1 MHNDIEKVKQMVKDM
16 AIKKWVAKHIKK
28 KMYKINAI
36 FKKMYPTGLG
46 FTYICTLA
54 LMNWLTKQLILTL
67 GYNVLLTMGNA
78 FEIQYK
84 NTKF

>member
-36 FKKMYPTGLG
+36 FKIMYPTGLG
-46 FTYICTLA
+46 FTYVGI
-54 LMNWLTKQLILTL
+54 NELTNKAININI

>member
-46 FTYICTLA
+46 FTYVGI
-54 LMNWLTKQLILTL
+54 NGLTNKAININTRLQRTTYHGKCIWNT
-67 GYNVLLTMGNA
+67 
-78 FEIQYK
+78 IQKY
-84 NTKF
+84 

>member
-46 FTYICTLA
+46 FTYVGIIE
-54 LMNWLTKQLILTL
+54 LTNKAININTRLQRTTYHGKCIWNT
-67 GYNVLLTMGNA
+67 
-78 FEIQYK
+78 IQKY
-84 NTKF
+84 

>member
-36 FKKMYPTGLG
+36 QRVWVLH
-46 FTYICTLA
+46 TLA

>member
-1 MHNDIEKVKQMVKDM
+1 
-16 AIKKWVAKHIKK
+16 
-28 KMYKINAI
+28 
-36 FKKMYPTGLG
+36 MYPTGLG

-54 LMNWLTKQLILTL
+54 LMNWLTKQLMLTL